1 MNLEEK
7 LRELK
12 QAASKTLREDALER
26 QLEYLRRLDQRPKRV
41 AAQRTPHGV
50 EHYIDGEICSNDR
63 GQYFLANQVLPFGRP
78 YGKYC
83 VGDVAHADLAPLE
96 LFLKG
101 ADIPPSSS
109 VVYLDTETT
118 GLDARKDKII
128 EIGMIV
134 FDYDPVTGQPIQV
147 SGTYGGLE
155 DPEFPLAPETIR
167 LTGITDALVAGQHFD
182 DAALTALL
190 SDTRLV
196 IAHNAAFDRP
206 FLEKRLPIFS
216 DFPWGC
222 SMMDIDW
229 EAEGINSR
237 KLDYLAF
244 RQGFF
249 FDAHRAGEDCQALL
263 EILSLPLPLS
273 AQPGLKPILDRLPQ
287 KSYTVSAL
295 NSPFS
300 TKDLL
305 KERQYRWNGER
316 RCWIRTLESETAL
329 KKETEWL
336 KTAIYGGKTATVEID
351 ERDARMRFSL
361 RSGNTRACTL

>member
-1 MNLEEK
+1 MITNPE
-7 LRELK
+7 
-12 QAASKTLREDALER
+12 TLVQTLSAYPDYRV
-26 QLEYLRRLDQRPKRV
+26 LRRLK
-41 AAQRTPHGV
+41 ARTQLADPPGHSLHRGV
-50 EHYIDGEICSNDR
+50 I
-63 GQYFLANQVLPFGRP
+63 V
-78 YGKYC
+78 
-83 VGDVAHADLAPLE
+83 
-96 LFLKG
+96 
-101 ADIPPSSS
+101 
-109 VVYLDTETT
+109 DTETT

-273 AQPGLKPILDRLPQ
+273 AQPGLKPILDRLPK

>member
-1 MNLEEK
+1 MPTEEIWTNP
-7 LRELK
+7 LHHESMRTLITAPPPAMITNPETLV
-12 QAASKTLREDALER
+12 QALSDHPDYRV
-26 QLEYLRRLDQRPKRV
+26 LRRLKARTQLAHPPGHPLQR
-41 AAQRTPHGV
+41 GV
-50 EHYIDGEICSNDR
+50 I
-63 GQYFLANQVLPFGRP
+63 V
-78 YGKYC
+78 
-83 VGDVAHADLAPLE
+83 
-96 LFLKG
+96 
-101 ADIPPSSS
+101 
-109 VVYLDTETT
+109 DTETT

-147 SGTYGGLE
+147 RETYGGLE
-155 DPEFPLAPETIR
+155 DPGFPLGPETVR
-167 LTGITDALVAGQHFD
+167 LTGITDALVAGQRFD

-190 SDTRLV
+190 SGTQLV

-206 FLEKRLPIFS
+206 FLEKRLPVFS
-216 DFPWGC
+216 DLPWGC

-229 EAEGINSR
+229 EAEGISSR

-249 FDAHRAGEDCQALL
+249 FDAHRAEEDCQALL
-263 EILSLPLPLS
+263 EILALPLPLS
-273 AQPGLKPILDRLPQ
+273 TQPGLKPILDRLPQ

-316 RCWIRTLESETAL
+316 KCWVRTLENETAL
-329 KKETEWL
+329 KKEMEWL

-351 ERDARMRFSL
+351 ERNARTRFSF
-361 RSGNTRACTL
+361 RAGDTRHCVL